1 MRGAKV
7 RQCRLPEQKMFN
19 RKSLHDT
26 GFQLLV
32 QRIPGKLF
40 IENCREPQHIKDAAG
55 KTMFAI

>member
-19 RKSLHDT
+19 RKGLYEA
-26 GFQLLV
+26 GFQLLI

-40 IENCREPQHIKDAAG
+40 IENYIGA
-55 KTMFAI
+55 

>member
-19 RKSLHDT
+19 RKGLHDA

-40 IENCREPQHIKDAAG
+40 IENCRG
-55 KTMFAI
+55 AITH